1 MYGANMQ
8 AMDWS
13 DVHYCLAVIQ
23 EGSVTAA
30 AKKLGVNHTTVSRR
44 ISALE
49 KTLHASLFD
58 RSTSGWSVTPVG
70 ESILPNLEQM
80 QEAASAIERSVHAD
94 RKDLNGT
101 LRITALDVCI
111 QRILLPGLKAFSEKY
126 PSIHVELLASEE
138 ALDLSVHA
146 ADIAFRTTNNP
157 PPNVVGKKI
166 ADFNYGVYATKSA
179 WEDYMAGRGDV
190 GAISWMLDGN
200 AIPEWLRQSYPDMPI
215 RYRSNSLNVIYD
227 LVRQGSGFAEIPCSL
242 GNSDPDLI
250 KIPAQ
255 GVMEPMGFWL
265 LTNLDLRTTARIR
278 IFRDFMLD
286 YLQPIVERFESQSA
300 L

>member
-1 MYGANMQ
+1 MQ
-8 AMDWS
+8 DLDWG

-49 KTLHASLFD
+49 KSLQVSLFD

-80 QEAASAIERSVHAD
+80 QEAAGAIARSVHAD
-94 RKDLNGT
+94 NQELSGT
-101 LRITALDVCI
+101 LRVTALDVCI
-111 QRILLPGLKAFSEKY
+111 QRILLPGLKAFSEQY
-126 PSIHVELLASEE
+126 PSISVELLASEE
-138 ALDLSVHA
+138 TLDLSVHA
-146 ADIAFRTTNNP
+146 ADVAFRATNNP

-166 ADFNYGVYATKSA
+166 ANFTYGVYATKA
-179 WEDYMAGRGDV
+179 VWQDYLAGRNDV
-190 GAISWMLDGN
+190 GAITWVLDGKKT
-200 AIPEWLRQSYPDMPI
+200 PEWLRQSYPDMPI

-227 LVRQGSGFAEIPCSL
+227 LVKQGSGIGELPCSM

-250 KIPAQ
+250 QIPAQ
-255 GVMEPMGFWL
+255 GSMEPTGFWL

-286 YLQPIVERFESQSA
+286 YLQPMVARFEAMSTA
-300 L
+300 TL

>member
-1 MYGANMQ
+1 MQ
-8 AMDWS
+8 DIDWG
-13 DVHYCLAVIQ
+13 DVSHCLAVIQ

-49 KTLHASLFD
+49 KTLQASLFD

-70 ESILPNLEQM
+70 ESILPSLEQM
-80 QEAASAIERSVHAD
+80 QEAAGAIERSVRAD
-94 RKDLNGT
+94 RQDLSGT
-101 LRITALDVCI
+101 LRVTALDVCI
-111 QRILLPGLKAFSEKY
+111 QRVLLPGLKAFGEKY
-126 PSIHVELLASEE
+126 PSINVELLASEE
-138 ALDLSVHA
+138 SLDLAVHA
-146 ADIAFRTTNNP
+146 ADIAFRTTNDP

-166 ADFNYGVYATKSA
+166 ANFNYGVFGRKSV
-179 WEDYMAGRGDV
+179 WEDYLSGQSGV
-190 GAISWMLDGN
+190 GAISWMLDGK
-200 AIPEWLRQSYPDMPI
+200 AVPEWLRQSYPDMPI

-227 LVRQGSGFAEIPCSL
+227 LIRQGHGFGELPCSL

-250 KIPAQ
+250 QIPAQ

-286 YLQPIVERFESQSA
+286 YLQPLVERFESQSA